1 MATPIPEKMKAA
13 ALDRFGGPEVL
24 GIKTVPVPQCGD
36 DELLI
41 RVEAAGVGVWDSWE
55 REGEMAQ
62 MIEGGPRFPYVPGAD
77 GAGEVVAVGKDVK
90 GCRVGDRIYA
100 YAFGNPKGGFY
111 AEFTAVKAKHAARIP
126 KGMKVEQAAALAADG
141 ITALRGLEDQLKLE
155 AGQRLLVFGAS
166 GGIGHIALQLA
177 RRMGAKVLAIASGQ
191 DGVELARR
199 LGADAVVEGHNG
211 GDVETA
217 CRDFAPDGAD
227 AALVLACGNTCQVA
241 LKHVRKGGR
250 IAYPNGVE
258 PRPEAPEGIEA
269 IAYDGIPSPKVL
281 ERLNELIEAGPFHLE
296 VSHLY
301 AMEEAA
307 RAQQEVLKHHLGKLA
322 LRIH

>member
-1 MATPIPEKMKAA
+1 MAIPIPEKMKAA

-41 RVEAAGVGVWDSWE
+41 RVEAAGVGVWDAWE
-55 REGEMAQ
+55 REGEMAG
-62 MIEGGPRFPYVPGAD
+62 MIEGGPRFPYVPGTD
-77 GAGEVVAVGKDVK
+77 GAGEVVAVGKGVR
-90 GCRVGDRIYA
+90 GCEVGDRVYA
-100 YAFGNPKGGFY
+100 YALGSPKGGFY
-111 AEFTAVKAKHAARIP
+111 AEFAAVKATRAARIP

-155 AGQRLLVFGAS
+155 AGQRLILFGAS
-166 GGIGHIALQLA
+166 GGVGHIALQLA
-177 RRMGAKVLAIASGQ
+177 RRMGAKVLAIASGK

-199 LGADAVVEGHNG
+199 LGADAVVEGHHA
-211 GDVETA
+211 GDVEKA

-227 AALVLACGNTCQVA
+227 AALVLAGGDICQA
-241 LKHVRKGGR
+241 TLKHLRKGGR
-250 IAYPNGVE
+250 IAHPNGVE
-258 PRPEAPEGIEA
+258 PKPEAPEGVEL
-269 IAYDGIPSPKVL
+269 IAYDGIPSQKTL
-281 ERLNELIEAGPFHLE
+281 QRLNELIEAGPFHLE